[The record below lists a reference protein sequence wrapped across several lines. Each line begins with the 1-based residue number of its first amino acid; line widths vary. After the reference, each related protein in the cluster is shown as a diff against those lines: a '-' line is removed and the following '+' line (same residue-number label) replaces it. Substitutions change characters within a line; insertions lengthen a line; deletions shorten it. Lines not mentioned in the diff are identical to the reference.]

1 MKRMV
6 LAVLIL
12 LTMAMQAQADTLK
25 GNYFA
30 CRTAQLFDEMMTLQ
44 ARNDERGM
52 AYLLGHGCIVTRPGL
67 GVSVLGSHSLGTV
80 KVRVYADDGD
90 SMVMWTNVENVQK
103 D

>member
-1 MKRMV
+1 MQRMV

-12 LTMAMQAQADTLK
+12 LAMAVQAQADSLK
-25 GNYFA
+25 GHYFA

-44 ARNDERGM
+44 ARGDERGM

-67 GVSVLGSHSLGTV
+67 GASVLDRPSLGTV